1 MIHMKSLI
9 RRLDCVPWLLAAC
22 FALVWAGEAQA
33 LSVGQGGRLAV
44 NPDTDTTTDGVQ
56 YDEIA
61 LSLDVTEVSEGELG
75 ALGLHKDAASVPI
88 KVTATR
94 LNADGSARNDDQSK
108 GMAMTR
114 ISLGSISSAGTLTA
128 GSNPTTL
135 TRPEALSGAAPVN
148 TETPVKPR
156 YVIDMPLLVIP
167 KDKASAS
174 ATVYFVP
181 TDDGQAGADAE
192 SGARGTGGDDLRIW
206 ITGND
211 NDNDDATTVRPEY
224 FMLRDNDRVSRAVTL
239 SLDNVSLSKENDKVD
254 ITVTAALDAKL
265 PGKALTFS
273 FKDVI
278 DPTGALGIGSGE
290 TATVDDEG
298 FNALGTMDKLARRD
312 AFYSGSG
319 FGNIVIA
326 ADKKRA
332 TKKFSI
338 DPINVNDALLAM
350 SPAMTW
356 IALGSEDSPLMG
368 EQTAGAD
375 TPADASDDTYA
386 MINIVPA
393 FIKLT
398 AQGLP
403 KVDKL
408 AEVSSALYED
418 GGDDQAAHIDI
429 TLKAAAPAGGTTVSV
444 RVAGINGKGRRD
456 IDYVADVAESRVVIA
471 EGQKMGR
478 AVVIV
483 TPVDNDGTNDWQ
495 FNVYATVGD
504 VTEAAPLAVKI
515 NDDEAALGEIRLRA
529 TIGESTDSPPTISE
543 IDGETVVTITA
554 YVIGKPSAAAV
565 HIPLTAIAGSA
576 VRDVDYEGVFPT
588 LTIAAGETTGEQ
600 NIIITPVADE
610 KDDGDGKAADETIIV
625 GTTVA
630 KTDTPGIVK
639 IGDKDISVQWA
650 TINLKDEKMPAADPA
665 EEGEAAPIALAAEET
680 AISATVGEE
689 LEEELPAADTAD
701 EDAEVT
707 YLLSGDL
714 PAGLSFDADMRTI
727 SGTPTAAGEAEVTLY
742 ATDGTNAA
750 SLTYTIT
757 IAAAPTPEVNLEGI
771 TSSHTSVRENDDQA
785 TTITLTVTLAKA
797 AGAGGESISLGITT
811 PTEGK
816 AAKRDTDF
824 DATLDGS
831 ITIAEGARSG
841 MAQLTL
847 TPKDNT
853 TADGHKAFGVQAT
866 SSSGHSAQI
875 DIGISDNE
883 SDSAGI
889 VLSVDPDE
897 VSEGTTTSVTVTA
910 SLDGKAAGDDVTVN
924 IGISSESSAS
934 RDVDYSADFDPRAQI
949 TIPAGDVSGT
959 TSVSINAVADDD
971 AEEGEET
978 IILTGSADDLAMGS
992 AAITLADGEMMG
1004 DGDMGDG
1011 DMGDGD
1017 MDDGD
1022 MDDGDMDDGMMAGLH
1037 FAEEVADQAY
1047 TAGTA
1052 IIDLVL
1058 PEAMGGEGDVTYQTF
1073 GLPEGLSFDAE
1084 TRTVSGTPAA
1094 AAEADVLYLATD
1106 STGED
1111 EALEFSITVN
1121 AALSFGDLFGAG
1133 KIVPDS
1139 HGLTEIR
1146 EFVIGQPV
1154 EGLTLPEGA
1163 GGTAPLTYSLSPALP
1178 AGLTFDAAT
1187 RTIAGTPMA
1196 ASETVYTYTVTDANG
1211 ASLSMSLQTL
1221 PAAFSLADNFP
1232 NPFNPATTIQY
1243 ALPQAA
1249 DVELTVYNV
1258 VGQVVRTLVAEH
1270 QSAGRYVVEWD
1281 ATNDNGHSLSSG
1293 MYFYRLQAGGEFL
1306 KVKKMLLLK

>member
-33 LSVGQGGRLAV
+33 LAIGQGGRLEVAV
-44 NPDTDTTTDGVQ
+44 DAGGDASATRDVVVL
-56 YDEIA
+56 E
-61 LSLDVTEVSEGELG
+61 LDMLEVNEG
-75 ALGLHKDAASVPI
+75 ALGANGSHKDQASVPI

-94 LNADGSARNDDQSK
+94 LKANGMDKMNDDDAK
-108 GMAMTR
+108 GKALMR
-114 ISLGSISSAGTLTA
+114 ISLNSIANEGAGAASSLM
-128 GSNPTTL
+128 PTTL
-135 TRPEALSGAAPVN
+135 TRPASVSGSPPN
-148 TETPVKPR
+148 DR
-156 YVIDMPLLVIP
+156 YILDMPMLIIP
-167 KDKASAS
+167 KDKAKGEVTVSFYPNDDELVGSTATS
-174 ATVYFVP
+174 ATEVIE
-181 TDDGQAGADAE
+181 A
-192 SGARGTGGDDLRIW
+192 ARRGVQSANDDLRIW
-206 ITGND
+206 ITGNN
-211 NDNDDATTVRPEY
+211 NDGADDQTTSTLVRPAY
-224 FMLRDNDRVSRAVTL
+224 FHLRDNDRKNAAITFTFDKTSISKEADRMAVVVTA
-239 SLDNVSLSKENDKVD
+239 SLDAQPAE
-254 ITVTAALDAKL
+254 
-265 PGKALTFS
+265 KALTFS
-273 FKDVI
+273 FKDVA
-278 DPTGALGIGSGE
+278 DGRTPDVSG
-290 TATVDDEG
+290 TVNDEG
-298 FNALGTMDKLARRD
+298 FQAIATSENGDKVASRD
-312 AFYSGSG
+312 AFYRGSD
-319 FGNIVIA
+319 FGDIVIPKGKMSA
-326 ADKKRA
+326 SK
-332 TKKFSI
+332 TIHI
-338 DPINVNDALLAM
+338 DPINVNKSRLGEKN
-350 SPAMTW
+350 TW
-356 IALGSEDSPLMG
+356 IALGSEDSPITVNPDGL
-368 EQTAGAD
+368 AD
-375 TPADASDDTYA
+375 GGDNPTDSY
-386 MINIVPA
+386 MITVVPG
-393 FIKLT
+393 FIKIT
-398 AQGLP
+398 DEGLP
-403 KVDKL
+403 RVDSVT
-408 AEVSSALYED
+408 EVSSPIYED
-418 GGDDQAAHIDI
+418 AGDNQEAKVKIN
-429 TLKAAAPAGGTTVSV
+429 LKAAAPDGGITVSV
-444 RVAGINGKGRRD
+444 TIKQVSGKGTRD
-456 IDYVADVAESRVVIA
+456 TEYEAEVDDSRLVIPA
-471 EGQKMGR
+471 GEKSGI
-478 AVVIV
+478 ATIFVS
-483 TPVDNDGTNDWQ
+483 PEDNDAKNDWQ
-495 FNVYATVGD
+495 FEVHVDTGD
-504 VTEAAPLAVKI
+504 VTEEKI
-515 NDDEAALGEIRLRA
+515 ATIAIVDDEGDISSIELTA
-529 TIGESTDSPPTISE
+529 DPDMISE
-543 IDGETVVTITA
+543 IDGETAITIIA
-554 YVIGKPSAAAV
+554 HVIGKAHTAAV
-565 HIPLTAIAGSA
+565 DIPLTALGGSA
-576 VRDVDYEGVFPT
+576 AREVDYTASLRT
-588 LTIAAGETTGEQ
+588 LTIPAGEITATQ
-600 NIIITPVADE
+600 MITITPVADE
-610 KDDGDGKAADETIIV
+610 KDDGDGKPADETIEI
-625 GTTVA
+625 GSTMA
-630 KTDTPGIVK
+630 KADTPGIVK
-639 IGDKDISVQWA
+639 IGDKDINVERA
-650 TINLKDEKMPAADPA
+650 TITLKDKKSPPPEVPEEMPALSLADDDP
-665 EEGEAAPIALAAEET
+665 T
-680 AISATVGEE
+680 ISGTVGEE
-689 LEEELPAADTAD
+689 LEEELPAATTED

-707 YLLSGDL
+707 HLLSGDL
-714 PAGLSFDADMRTI
+714 PAGLSFDAATRTI
-727 SGTPTAAGEAEVTLY
+727 SGTPMAAGEAEVTYY

-816 AAKRDTDF
+816 AAERDTDF

-841 MAQLTL
+841 TAQLTL

-866 SSSGHSAQI
+866 SSSGHSAQV

-910 SLDGKAAGDDVTVN
+910 SLDGKAAGEDVTVN

-949 TIPAGDVSGT
+949 TIAAGDVSGT

-992 AAITLADGEMMG
+992 AAITLADGEMMAE
-1004 DGDMGDG
+1004 DDMG
-1011 DMGDGD
+1011 
-1017 MDDGD
+1017 
-1022 MDDGDMDDGMMAGLH
+1022 DGDMDDGMMAGLH

-1052 IIDLVL
+1052 ITDLVL

-1249 DVELTVYNV
+1249 DVELIVYNV
-1258 VGQVVRTLVAEH
+1258 LGQPVRTLVAEH
-1270 QSAGRYVVEWD
+1270 QNAGRYVVEWD
-1281 ATNDNGHSLSSG
+1281 ATNDSGHSLSSG